1 MKTETLRVVWKII
14 RRKGD
19 GRTPATYC
27 RYNVE
32 NKNHQHKLRVS
43 EGTKLFDL
51 LSKTIISK
59 SEDYYEKH
67 LYVDC
72 VYYNNILI
80 KVINPRVI

>member
-1 MKTETLRVVWKII
+1 MLRVVWKII
-14 RRKGD
+14 RRKGY

-27 RYNVE
+27 KYIVE
-32 NKNHQHKLRVS
+32 NENHRHELRIS
-43 EGTKLFDL
+43 EGTELFDL

-72 VYYNNILI
+72 VYYNNVLV